1 MNPLSNTPNSQ
12 YNISNSIPQGMD
24 LPYKPDIDVEE
35 ESRKSHR
42 RSKNDIE
49 GRTYSCKHCDK
60 SYLSYPAL
68 YTHCKQKHN
77 TCNTSGRG
85 RGRPKKENTDVSTSL
100 LYFSYSSTQNALSI
114 IHLT

>member
-1 MNPLSNTPNSQ
+1 MNPLSNPPSSQ
-12 YNISNSIPQGMD
+12 YPLSTGLPVQEV
-24 LPYKPDIDVEE
+24 PYKGEVDVEE

-42 RSKNDIE
+42 RSKNDVE

-85 RGRPKKENTDVSTSL
+85 RGRPKKETTDVSCMLFTFCS
-100 LYFSYSSTQNALSI
+100 
-114 IHLT
+114 

>member
-1 MNPLSNTPNSQ
+1 MNPLSNTPNGQ

-49 GRTYSCKHCDK
+49 GRT
-60 SYLSYPAL
+60 
-68 YTHCKQKHN
+68 
-77 TCNTSGRG
+77 
-85 RGRPKKENTDVSTSL
+85 
-100 LYFSYSSTQNALSI
+100 
-114 IHLT
+114 